1 VAGDAV
7 LDFLGGGGEMG
18 ARMRAH
24 DWSTTLGPPERW
36 PPSLKT
42 AVRVMLTSRQP
53 TWIGWGPELI
63 YLYNDAYRDVVGGK
77 HPWALGRPT
86 AEVWSEIMD
95 DIGQSLDTALR
106 GDEGVYIEGQLLIME
121 RNGYPEETYYT
132 YSYSPV
138 PGADGRPGGI
148 ICFNT
153 DDTRRVIGDRQLATL
168 REQAAATVTARDW
181 RDACERSAATLA
193 ANRRDLPFAAIYV
206 AEPDGAFAL
215 AAAGGI
221 APGHAAAPVRIEAGD
236 ERAWPLADI
245 LADRSCRV
253 VDDLAAR
260 FGDGL
265 PRGAWSV
272 PPAQAVL
279 LPIPATGE
287 RGRAAVL
294 VAALSPHRLYDASYA
309 GFLELAA
316 GQIGAAIAQA
326 DAFEEERRRA
336 EELARLDQAKT
347 LFFSNVSHEFR
358 TPLTLMLG
366 PLEEWLARA
375 DGVPAESRAL
385 VELAHS
391 NGERLL
397 KLVNT
402 LLDFARIEAGRA
414 QARFEPT
421 DLCPLTR
428 ELASSFR
435 SAIEKAGLALHVN
448 CATDLPPVYVD
459 REMWEKIVL
468 NLLSN
473 AFKFTLEG
481 RIAVTLAR
489 ESGHVVLK
497 VSDTGIGIPAAE
509 LPQLF
514 ERFHRI
520 EGTRGRSI
528 EGSGIGLALVRELV
542 SLHGGELGVESTEG
556 RGTTFTV
563 RLPLGK
569 AHLDA
574 ARVAETGAAPEPAR
588 HARPFVEEAMRWLPA
603 DVVPI
608 PYVPAPGT
616 MGGRRILLA
625 DDNRDMRHYVQR
637 LLQGAGWRVECVAD
651 GEAALA
657 AIRRE
662 RPALLLA
669 DVMMPRLDGLT
680 LVKALRADPAL
691 ALLPVILLSARAGEE
706 ARVEGLSAGA
716 DDYLVKPFT
725 ARELLVRV
733 QSHVALSAMRREA
746 AERERA
752 LREKAERAEHTL
764 RHRTVQFETLLHAA
778 PIGVYLVD
786 ANLRILE
793 VNPVARA
800 FFGEPEPLGQHL
812 ADAMRRVREPDVA
825 EAALRHFRETLA
837 TGAPHG
843 AGGRFE
849 RRPGSD
855 APEAH
860 AWEIHRIGL
869 PDGSHGVVCYFRD
882 VGTELEAQRDILQS
896 REALRELNATLEER
910 VANEIAERAKAEEQL
925 RQAQKMEAI
934 GHLTGGVAHDF
945 NNLLTVII
953 GNLELVQR
961 YAAQGSP
968 ERLGRF
974 ADNAMLG
981 ARRAAT
987 LTQRLL
993 AFARRQPL
1001 EPRPV
1006 DANRLVLGMFDLLAR
1021 TLGESISVDTVLAND
1036 LWKVEADANQLENA
1050 LLNLVVNARDA
1061 MPQGG
1066 RLRIETANVHV
1077 APETAREADVA
1088 PGAYA
1093 RITVI
1098 DSGAGMPPEVRDRVF
1113 EPFFTT
1119 KPTGHG
1125 TGLGLSQVYGF
1136 VRQSGGF
1143 VTLESEPGHGTT
1155 VRIHLPRLASES
1167 AIAEAAPSATP
1178 EMSGRET
1185 ILVVE
1190 DNPDVRDYTTLL
1202 LRELGHEV
1210 LAAED
1215 APAALLLLAR
1225 HPQITLLLTDIG
1237 LPGMNGREL
1246 AEHALAQR
1254 PDLKVLF
1261 VSGYARQA
1269 IVHHGRLDPGVQMLA
1284 KPFTYAE
1291 LAEKLAE
1298 VMERGARMEAAK
1310 GLTES

>member
-1 VAGDAV
+1 MVNELV
-7 LDFLGGGGEMG
+7 LDFLGGSSEMG
-18 ARMRAH
+18 ELIRAH

-36 PPSLKT
+36 PRSLKT

-53 TWIGWGPELI
+53 TWIGWGPQLV
-63 YLYNDAYRDVVGGK
+63 YLYNDAYRDVIGGK
-77 HPWALGRPT
+77 HPWALGRPI
-86 AEVWSEIMD
+86 AEVWSEILD
-95 DIGQSLDTALR
+95 EIGPSLDSALR
-106 GDEGVYIEGQLLIME
+106 GGEGIYVEGKLLIME
-121 RNGYPEETYYT
+121 RHGYPEETYYT

-138 PGADGRPGGI
+138 PGDDGRPGGL

-153 DDTRRVIGDRQLATL
+153 DDTRRVIGDRQLASL
-168 REQAAATVTARDW
+168 REQAAAAVNARDW
-181 RDACERSAATLA
+181 RDACERSVAALA
-193 ANRRDLPFAAIYV
+193 ANRQDVPFAAIY
-206 AEPDGAFAL
+206 AATADGAFELVAT
-215 AAAGGI
+215 GGI
-221 APGHAAAPVRIEAGD
+221 GPGHAAAPLRIAEND
-236 ERAWPLADI
+236 SEAWPLAG
-245 LADRSCRV
+245 LLSERTPRQVS
-253 VDDLAAR
+253 DLAER
-260 FGDGL
+260 FGGEL
-265 PRGAWSV
+265 PRGAWPV
-272 PPAQAVL
+272 APTQARL
-279 LPIPATGE
+279 LPIPVTGE

-294 VAALSPHRLYDASYA
+294 AVALNPYRLYDATYA

-326 DAFEEERRRA
+326 DAFEDERRRA

-375 DGVPAESRAL
+375 DAAPADSRTL
-385 VELAHS
+385 VELAHG
-391 NGERLL
+391 NGQRLL

-414 QARFEPT
+414 QARYEPT
-421 DLCPLTR
+421 DLCKLTT

-435 SAIEKAGLALHVN
+435 SAIEKAGLALEVH
-448 CATDLPPVYVD
+448 CADDLPPVYVD

-473 AFKFTLEG
+473 AFKFTFDGGIE
-481 RIAVTLAR
+481 VTLQPRGA
-489 ESGHVVLK
+489 HVELTVR
-497 VSDTGIGIPAAE
+497 DTGTGIPAGE
-509 LPQLF
+509 LPHLF
-514 ERFHRI
+514 ERFHRV
-520 EGTRGRSI
+520 EAARGRSI

-542 SLHGGELGVESTEG
+542 GLHGGELAVDSTEG
-556 RGTTFTV
+556 RGTAFTV

-574 ARVAETGAAPEPAR
+574 GHISESGIADAQAQ
-588 HARPFVEEAMRWLPA
+588 HARPFIEEAMRWLPGEAAPA
-603 DVVPI
+603 D
-608 PYVPAPGT
+608 YAPQQNA
-616 MGGRRILLA
+616 GGRILLA
-625 DDNRDMRHYVQR
+625 DDNQDMRQYVRR
-637 LLQGAGWRVECVAD
+637 LLQGAGWQVECVSD

-662 RPALLLA
+662 RPALLLC
-669 DVMMPRLDGLT
+669 DVMMPRLDGIAV
-680 LVKALRADPAL
+680 VKALRADAAL

-706 ARVEGLSAGA
+706 AKVEGIAAGA

-733 QSHVALSAMRREA
+733 QSHVALAGMRRET

-764 RHRTVQFETLLHAA
+764 RHRTTQFENLLQAA

-786 ANLRILE
+786 AGLRILE
-793 VNPVARA
+793 LNPVARD

-812 ADAMRRVREPDVA
+812 ADAIRRVREPDVA
-825 EAALRHFRETLA
+825 EAALHRFRETLA
-837 TGAPHG
+837 SGLPYAAP
-843 AGGRFE
+843 GRFE
-849 RRPGSD
+849 RRPSHD
-855 APEAH
+855 AEEAH

-882 VGTELEAQRDILQS
+882 VRAELEAQRDILQS
-896 REALRELNATLEER
+896 REALQELNATLEER

-925 RQAQKMEAI
+925 RQSQKMEAI

-961 YAAQGSP
+961 HAAQGATQ
-968 ERLGRF
+968 RLARF
-974 ADNAMLG
+974 TDNAMLG

-1021 TLGESISVDTVLAND
+1021 TLGESITVDTVLAND

-1066 RLRIETANVHV
+1066 RLRIETANVHIDAGTV
-1077 APETAREADVA
+1077 QAIADAA
-1088 PGAYA
+1088 PGAHA
-1093 RITVI
+1093 RVTVA
-1098 DSGAGMPPEVRDRVF
+1098 DTGAGMPPEVRDRVF

-1143 VTLESEPGHGTT
+1143 VTLDSTPGQGTS
-1155 VRIHLPRLASES
+1155 VRIHLPRLL
-1167 AIAEAAPSATP
+1167 AEQAVADAPTVAP
-1178 EMSGRET
+1178 PDIGGGET
-1185 ILVVE
+1185 VLVVE
-1190 DNPDVRDYTTLL
+1190 DNPDVREYTCLL
-1202 LRELGHEV
+1202 LQELGYTV

-1215 APAALLLLAR
+1215 APAALLTLAQ
-1225 HPQITLLLTDIG
+1225 HPQITLLLSDIG

-1298 VMERGARMEAAK
+1298 VLAPRR
-1310 GLTES
+1310 

>member
-1 VAGDAV
+1 MA
-7 LDFLGGGGEMG
+7 DFLNGGGEMG

-24 DWSTTLGPPERW
+24 DWSTTLGSPEGW
-36 PPSLKT
+36 PRSLKT

-53 TWIGWGPELI
+53 TWIGWGPRLI
-63 YLYNDAYRDVVGGK
+63 YLYNDAYRDVIGGK

-86 AEVWSEIMD
+86 EEVWSEILD
-95 DIGQSLDTALR
+95 DIGQSLKTALH
-106 GDEGVYIEGQLLIME
+106 GDEGVYVEEQLLIME
-121 RNGYPEETYYT
+121 RNGYPEETHYT

-138 PGADGRPGGI
+138 PGDDGRPGGI

-168 REQAAATVTARDW
+168 REQAAATVNARDW
-181 RDACERSAATLA
+181 REACERSAAALA
-193 ANRRDLPFAAIYV
+193 ANRHDVPFAAIYV
-206 AEPDGAFAL
+206 SQADGAFAL

-221 APGHAAAPVRIEAGD
+221 APGHAAAPLRID
-236 ERAWPLADI
+236 TDDDRAWPLAGI
-245 LADRSCRV
+245 LAGRACRQ
-253 VDDLAAR
+253 VDDLAIR
-260 FGDGL
+260 FAGDL
-265 PRGAWSV
+265 PRGAWPV
-272 PPAQAVL
+272 PPKQAVL
-279 LPIPATGE
+279 LPIPAAGE
-287 RGRAAVL
+287 HGRAAVL
-294 VAALSPHRLYDASYA
+294 VAALNPYRLYDTAYA

-316 GQIGAAIAQA
+316 GQIGASIAQA
-326 DAFEEERRRA
+326 DAFEEERRRV

-375 DGVPAESRAL
+375 DAAPGESRAL
-385 VELAHS
+385 VELAHG
-391 NGERLL
+391 NGRRLL
-397 KLVNT
+397 KLVNA

-421 DLCPLTR
+421 DLCSLTG

-435 SAIEKAGLALHVN
+435 SAIEKAGLALEVD
-448 CATDLPPVYVD
+448 CAGDLPAVYVD

-473 AFKFTLEG
+473 AFKFTFEG

-489 ESGHVVLK
+489 AGNHVILV
-497 VSDTGIGIPAAE
+497 VSDTGSGIPAAE
-509 LPQLF
+509 LPRVF
-514 ERFHRI
+514 ERFRRV

-542 SLHGGELGVESTEG
+542 ALHKGELAVESTEG

-563 RLPLGK
+563 RMPLGK

-574 ARVAETGAAPEPAR
+574 TRVVETGPETVPVR
-588 HARPFVEEAMRWLPA
+588 HARPFVEEAMRWLPMEA
-603 DVVPI
+603 VPV
-608 PYVPAPGT
+608 PYVPASNT
-616 MGGRRILLA
+616 IGGPRILLA

-637 LLQGAGWRVECVAD
+637 LLQGAGWRVDCVAD

-669 DVMMPRLDGLT
+669 DVMMPRLDGLA

-706 ARVEGLSAGA
+706 ARVEGLSVGA

-733 QSHVALSAMRREA
+733 QSHVALSVMRREA

-764 RHRTVQFETLLHAA
+764 RHRTVQFQTLLHAA

-800 FFGEPEPLGQHL
+800 FFDGLEPLGQHL
-812 ADAMRRVREPDVA
+812 ADAMRSVREPDVA
-825 EAALRHFRETLA
+825 EATLRRFRETLS
-837 TGAPHG
+837 TGTPYA
-843 AGGRFE
+843 ASGRFE

-882 VGTELEAQRDILQS
+882 VSAELEARRDILQS
-896 REALRELNATLEER
+896 REALQELNATLEER
-910 VANEIAERAKAEEQL
+910 VAREIAERAKAEEQL

-934 GHLTGGVAHDF
+934 GQLTGGVAHDF

-953 GNLELVQR
+953 GNLELLQR
-961 YAAQGSP
+961 HAAQGSYG
-968 ERLGRF
+968 RLGRF

-1006 DANRLVLGMFDLLAR
+1006 DANHLVLGMFDLLAR
-1021 TLGESISVDTVLAND
+1021 TLGESITVDTVLAND

-1061 MPQGG
+1061 MPDGG
-1066 RLRIETANVHV
+1066 RLRIETTNVCIDDD
-1077 APETAREADVA
+1077 AARDAGDAA

-1093 RITVI
+1093 RIAVT
-1098 DSGAGMPPEVRDRVF
+1098 DTGAGMPPEVRDRVF

-1136 VRQSGGF
+1136 VHQSGGF
-1143 VTLESEPGHGTT
+1143 VTLESEPGQGTT
-1155 VRIHLPRLASES
+1155 VRIHLPRLAAES
-1167 AIAEAAPSATP
+1167 VAVEAVPSAAP
-1178 EMSGRET
+1178 EMRGGET

-1190 DNPDVRDYTTLL
+1190 DNPDVREYTTLL
-1202 LRELGHEV
+1202 LREMGHEV

-1215 APAALLLLAR
+1215 APAALLLLTR
-1225 HPQITLLLTDIG
+1225 HPQITLLLSDIG

-1246 AEHALAQR
+1246 AEHALGLR

-1284 KPFTYAE
+1284 KPFTYGE

-1298 VMERGARMEAAK
+1298 VMERRARMEAAN
-1310 GLTES
+1310 GLPAS

>member
-1 VAGDAV
+1 MAGNTAP
-7 LDFLGGGGEMG
+7 DFLGGGGQMG
-18 ARMRAH
+18 ALIRAH
-24 DWSTTLGPPERW
+24 DWSSTLGPPERW
-36 PPSLKT
+36 PRSLKT

-53 TWIGWGPELI
+53 TWIGWGAQLI
-63 YLYNDAYRDVVGGK
+63 YLYNDAYRDVIGGK
-77 HPWALGRPT
+77 HPWALGRPI
-86 AEVWSEIMD
+86 AEVWSEILG
-95 DIGQSLDTALR
+95 DIAQSLDNAIR
-106 GDEGVYIEGQLLIME
+106 GDEGTYVEGKLLIME

-138 PGADGRPGGI
+138 PDDDGRPGGI

-168 REQAAATVTARDW
+168 RDQAAAAVSVRDW
-181 RDACERSAATLA
+181 REACERSIDALA
-193 ANRRDLPFAAIYV
+193 ANRHDVPFAAIYV
-206 AEPDGAFAL
+206 AEADGAFAL
-215 AAAGGI
+215 AAARGI
-221 APGHAAAPVRIEAGD
+221 EPGHAAMPARVMHDDR
-236 ERAWPLADI
+236 RTWPLADA
-245 LADRSCRV
+245 LSRRETV
-253 VDDLAAR
+253 MVHGLPER
-260 FGDGL
+260 FGGDRL
-265 PRGAWSV
+265 PHDVWPV
-272 PPAQAVL
+272 PPQQAAL
-279 LPIPATGE
+279 LSIPASGE
-287 RGRAAVL
+287 RGRHAVL
-294 VAALSPHRLYDASYA
+294 VVALNPYRLYDESYA

-326 DAFEEERRRA
+326 DAYEEERRRA

-375 DGVPAESRAL
+375 DAAPSDSRAL
-385 VELAHS
+385 VELAHG
-391 NGERLL
+391 NGQRLL

-414 QARFEPT
+414 QARYEPT
-421 DLCPLTR
+421 DLCKLTT

-435 SAIEKAGLALHVN
+435 SAIEKAGLALEVH
-448 CATDLPPVYVD
+448 CADDLPAVYVD

-473 AFKFTLEG
+473 AFKFTFEG
-481 RIAVTLAR
+481 RIAVNLQPD
-489 ESGHVVLK
+489 GDHVVLT
-497 VSDTGIGIPAAE
+497 VNDTGTGIPATE
-509 LPQLF
+509 LPHLF
-514 ERFHRI
+514 ERFHRV
-520 EGTRGRSI
+520 EGARGRSI

-542 SLHGGELGVESTEG
+542 GLHGGELAVESIEG
-556 RGTTFTV
+556 RGSTFVV

-569 AHLDA
+569 AHLEA
-574 ARVAETGAAPEPAR
+574 ARVTESCDADASAR
-588 HARPFVEEAMRWLPA
+588 HIRPFIEEAMRWLPA
-603 DVVPI
+603 DAAPADFVP
-608 PYVPAPGT
+608 PPDAGN
-616 MGGRRILLA
+616 GRILLA
-625 DDNRDMRHYVQR
+625 DDNRDMCQYVER
-637 LLQGAGWRVECVAD
+637 LLQGAGWQVECVGD

-662 RPALLLA
+662 RPVLLLT
-669 DVMMPRLDGLT
+669 DVMMPKLDGIA
-680 LVKALRADPAL
+680 LVKTLRADPAL
-691 ALLPVILLSARAGEE
+691 SLLPVILLSARAGEE
-706 ARVEGLSAGA
+706 ARVEGIAAGA

-733 QSHVALSAMRREA
+733 QSHVALAGMRRET

-764 RHRTVQFETLLHAA
+764 RHRTTQFENLLQAA

-786 ANLRILE
+786 AGLRILE
-793 VNPVARA
+793 LNPLARD

-812 ADAMRRVREPDVA
+812 SDAMRRVREAAVT
-825 EAALRHFRETLA
+825 EAALHRFRDTLA
-837 TGAPHG
+837 TGLPYASP
-843 AGGRFE
+843 GRFE
-849 RRPGSD
+849 RRPGQD

-882 VGTELEAQRDILQS
+882 VRAELEAQRDILQS
-896 REALRELNATLEER
+896 REALQELNATLEER

-925 RQAQKMEAI
+925 RQSQKMEAI

-961 YAAQGSP
+961 HAAQGATQ
-968 ERLGRF
+968 RLARF
-974 ADNAMLG
+974 TDNAMLG

-1021 TLGESISVDTVLAND
+1021 TLGESITVDTVLASD
-1036 LWKVEADANQLENA
+1036 LWQVEADANQLENV

-1066 RLRIETANVHV
+1066 RLRIETANTHV
-1077 APETAREADVA
+1077 GAEAAQQITDA
-1088 PGAYA
+1088 TPGAYV
-1093 RITVI
+1093 RMTVT
-1098 DSGAGMPPEVRDRVF
+1098 DTGAGMPPEVRDRVF

-1143 VTLESEPGHGTT
+1143 VTLESAPGQGTS
-1155 VRIHLPRLASES
+1155 VRIHLPRLVAGQTV
-1167 AIAEAAPSATP
+1167 ATDEAVAVPDV
-1178 EMSGRET
+1178 GGGET

-1190 DNPDVRDYTTLL
+1190 DNPDVREYTCLL
-1202 LRELGHEV
+1202 LQELGYTV

-1215 APAALLLLAR
+1215 APAALLLLTQ
-1225 HPQITLLLTDIG
+1225 HPDITLLLSDIG

-1269 IVHHGRLDPGVQMLA
+1269 IVHDGRVDPGVQMLA

-1298 VMERGARMEAAK
+1298 VLASRQVH
-1310 GLTES
+1310 